1 MISLQEIRSILDDKS
16 AENLEHLAQES
27 RQITQQFWGR
37 TISLY
42 APIYISNYCSSHCAY
57 CGFHNHH
64 RIKRVK
70 LTAEQMHK
78 EMSYIAQNRI
88 QNILILTGESYQAT
102 PLLYLKEAV
111 LIAKKYFSGIY
122 LEIHPLEEDEYHE
135 LFLAG
140 ADGVTIYQETY
151 NRKRYGQVHLS
162 GKKKDYDYRYTAPE
176 RISLAGMRQ
185 ISLGILLGLHEDVAE
200 DIFSLFEHLRF
211 MEKNYPG
218 VEYSV
223 SFPRMRPMAD
233 VDFHPYPISDELFI
247 KLICLTRINFPRVG
261 INLSTRENA
270 SLRDHALE
278 LGVTRISAAS
288 STSVGGYTIVDP
300 EAQDPQFPV
309 QDHRSVDQI
318 IRMLKQRQFDPVLT
332 DWRKIENSV

>member
-1 MISLQEIRSILDDKS
+1 MISLQEIRSILDDKKT
-16 AENLEHLAQES
+16 ENLESLAQKS
-27 RQITQQFWGR
+27 RQLTQQLWGR
-37 TISLY
+37 AISLY
-42 APIYISNYCSSHCAY
+42 APIYISNYCSSRCAY
-57 CGFHNHH
+57 CGFQSHH

-70 LTAEQMHK
+70 LTAQQIK
-78 EMSYIAQNRI
+78 QEMSYVAENRI

-102 PLLYLKEAV
+102 PLSYLKEAV

-122 LEIHPLEEDEYHE
+122 LEIHPLEEDEYRE

-151 NRKRYGQVHLS
+151 NRKRYTKVHLS

-176 RISLAGMRQ
+176 RIARAGMRQ
-185 ISLGILLGLHEDVAE
+185 ISLGILLGLYKNVAE
-200 DIFSLFEHLRF
+200 DVFSLFQHLRF
-211 MEKNYPG
+211 LEKNYPG

-223 SFPRMRPMAD
+223 SFPRMRPVGD
-233 VDFHPYPISDELFI
+233 LDFHPYPISDELFI

-261 INLSTRENA
+261 INLSTRENP
-270 SLRDHALE
+270 SFRDHALE

-300 EAQDPQFPV
+300 EVQDPQFPV

-318 IRMLKQRQFDPVLT
+318 ILMLKKRQFDPVLT